1 MISLLALKKFIA
13 EKKLVNLSLI
23 LQTFGTNQEETLA
36 ILELLIHKGC
46 VKKWFKQPN
55 CATTCLKC
63 TPESFALYQ
72 LVENKSVMLY
82 NPAEN

>member
-23 LQTFGTNQEETLA
+23 LQTFGTQQEETLA
-36 ILELLIHKGC
+36 ILDLLIHKGC
-46 VKKWFKQPN
+46 VKKCLKTPL

-63 TPESFALYQ
+63 SF
-72 LVENKSVMLY
+72 E
-82 NPAEN
+82 